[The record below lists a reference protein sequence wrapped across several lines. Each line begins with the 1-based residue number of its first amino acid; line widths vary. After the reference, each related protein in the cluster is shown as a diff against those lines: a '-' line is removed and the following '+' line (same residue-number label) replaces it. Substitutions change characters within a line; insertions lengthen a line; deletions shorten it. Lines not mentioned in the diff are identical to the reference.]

1 VTYTP
6 GPWNADK
13 PGGLWDGWT
22 VRPGPGEY
30 TLASVHWQPDE
41 DGCAQYD
48 AAANARLIA
57 AAPEMLDALKFW
69 LGAVQNSLALR
80 LALTG
85 LPENAGPALVE
96 MLDQAI
102 AKAEPEEG
110 DK

>member
-1 VTYTP
+1 VKIYERLDVDEEIPVQFCAVYVTRWRPEWGEPTELFRE
-6 GPWNADK
+6 ADEK
-13 PGGLWDGWT
+13 QQALFD
-22 VRPGPGEY
+22 
-30 TLASVHWQPDE
+30 
-41 DGCAQYD
+41 
-48 AAANARLIA
+48 
-57 AAPEMLDALKFW
+57 AAPEMLDVLKFW

-96 MLDQAI
+96 MLDQVI